1 MADQKSF
8 SQYLAEAQAQIGKSS
23 PSATRTFTPIGSAPK
38 APGDQDALSWF
49 IDILSRPMRAVQ
61 NPVNQAMNEA
71 QKIIDAEKTGQS
83 YDVLGGIGNVL
94 TAGPRGFFSQNPED
108 QPAGNQLIEKGTDVI
123 GQVNDPNYKNV
134 EDNVNPWVKGIG
146 GFALDVGLDPLTYVP
161 GAVFAKIGSG
171 IAKGV
176 KGAATGASAAVAGT
190 RLGKVAEAAL
200 EKADVVAQ
208 ATAAA
213 EKAGSAANVDKL
225 VDNAETMIGKMDN
238 PGPAIDLAP
247 APVKPGAKPR
257 GKKINPTQAAAE
269 ATATTAKITNDAIE
283 NATEAAKMATAGER
297 VPLFS
302 DNLKANIENMAPV
315 YNFSESIRA
324 NKLVLDSPPYTKY
337 NFSQKAINWLSRMED
352 KAKKDPNFVIE
363 VPQTKDHGR
372 AVWNADKILSLRDD
386 ISRLTKE
393 GTTRSLQNKNQLSQM
408 IATAF
413 KAQNPL
419 AKNMSEILL
428 DLKSP
433 NAARKTEII
442 AAIGPKA
449 YEQLLKMNDI
459 TFRNATD
466 FLADSLNGKIELAN
480 PAKMTSSPEKFVR
493 EVMAHNNVEI
503 PSLKSVQNKADSIVG
518 TPEAAAIDVAVEAGK
533 KLDEVPNLS
542 NIPEENI
549 RLLMKTLT
557 TFLKEFLKI
566 DGYEFR
572 SNSDVWRTAEEL
584 WAGLGKR
591 PYELNGMD
599 QMTLFKETVRDL
611 LDEMKSIGYQESG
624 YRRGNTIYAE
634 MLERLRDVTKW
645 FDQRGITM
653 YVGVGDT
660 KVPLDTAQLLSN
672 LSDSAKAG
680 VENVIQMAVANVD
693 TLVPLTN
700 IQNAM
705 IKNLADADTSIDDLV
720 GELRA
725 AVRVSEGAETPPNAL
740 NAPSGTKRKFGHY
753 PTKPENL
760 EPQIKNS
767 KGLLSLAESGKIN
780 KKTKKPMYYVMVDT
794 DKYAVELATVIKNSR
809 DKFIDLVDQNLKAA
823 LKREIS
829 ETHDISVEQ
838 IAELVAFTEDPLKLA
853 DSIRAMGDLRGS
865 VIKKGSR
872 ARATKQAQKNAIDIV
887 TPAVNP
893 EAVTSSKQMLKAE
906 STLRTTDDAS
916 LPVAKRQAKTR
927 KAAVA
932 NSAKNIEA
940 DAKAAKEALDDAKD
954 AADGFSPDGIV
965 VDKVAYA
972 EALGSHILNA
982 NIARTLNPLQRIFNA
997 GANAERTLPRLLAAK
1012 PTWAMGR
1019 ASYMLSLRNIAA
1031 AHPGVVPGTDTTYI
1045 TQAWRNI
1052 AMGNRA
1058 DPAISPEIAAA
1069 ENDLL
1074 PAIQQVFGLTDKNA
1088 ALESLFLRAGG
1099 TEIDMLAYLKKA
1111 DVEFNFDLDLATR
1124 MVDDGQS
1131 GSLTEAIIAQWG
1143 RVFADEDRPLELLEK
1158 VHYAG
1163 SLMVLDKAV
1172 ASSLLLV
1179 DGVTSTVPKKG
1190 YGLVPEGLD
1199 PLQHPFFAHLPA
1211 GTYIDAQYMTEIKR
1225 IEEFTMEARTFSG
1238 PFGTWVNE
1246 TYTPLLN
1253 VWKKGVTIYRPGH
1266 HVRNFSSSE
1275 SIQWLT
1281 EGNKYFTKSFG
1292 AAARVLAAHRSYK
1305 DIDWV
1310 EVLQS
1315 YGKEIAKEGPGV
1327 TKMPTAGEVLFNS
1340 PKWGDVTTGR
1350 LYEAAQREGL
1360 FAEFK
1365 QAEDILDEMVSPGAV
1380 QRFSSVVGLEGTK
1393 AESLARAVS
1402 EGQAH
1407 FNRLHHFTQI
1417 LMKQT
1422 KSGKNFDDAV
1432 REAAWKVKRH
1442 HPDSSMLA
1450 SGEAKLRA
1458 IIPFYT
1464 WFRLTMPVLMQGI
1477 ATQPGRFLVF
1487 PKAYYNGAIA
1497 MGVDPYSM
1505 SDPFPQDQLFPG
1517 FLRDQMNGPVGEFNG
1532 DYYGINPGI
1541 AYLDIL
1547 NQFVPDPLR
1556 GALGMTTPLVKVPLE
1571 LIGGTQWQTGAKIKD
1586 ISDYVD
1592 SSLPGI
1598 NYLSNL
1604 TGYSTTGSIYGT
1616 LTGTG
1621 LDQQLGVSRGDKTD
1635 TDKGVSLINWLT
1647 GLGVQNMS
1655 RQSYIDYA
1663 EIEKRNKAAR
1673 DAAEEEGTAR
1683 SPF

>member
-8 SQYLAEAQAQIGKSS
+8 SQYLAEAQAQIGQ
-23 PSATRTFTPIGSAPK
+23 TAPLAAPQSYK
-38 APGDQDALSWF
+38 INSLGPKKPGDQDALSWF

-213 EKAGSAANVDKL
+213 EKAGSAANADRLIDSAGYMMAK
-225 VDNAETMIGKMDN
+225 AYN

-247 APVKPGAKPR
+247 APAKPGAKPR

-302 DNLKANIENMAPV
+302 ENLAAKGDAIEPLRF
-315 YNFSESIRA
+315 FSEAIQA
-324 NKLVLDSPPYTKY
+324 NKVALETPITEKALDWMRGKRAQA
-337 NFSQKAINWLSRMED
+337 N
-352 KAKKDPNFVIE
+352 KDPNFVINI
-363 VPQTKDHGR
+363 PQTADHAR
-372 AVWNADKILSLRDD
+372 AVWNAQFLKELPERLR
-386 ISRLTKE
+386 RLRAE
-393 GTTRSLQNKNQLSQM
+393 GTEDSLSNASKLEKLWL
-408 IATAF
+408 TAF
-413 KAQNPL
+413 KAEVKQPDSMADILANFKAANPAYKAEL
-419 AKNMSEILL
+419 TAV
-428 DLKSP
+428 
-433 NAARKTEII
+433 
-442 AAIGPKA
+442 IGPKA
-449 YEQLLKMNDI
+449 YEQLSKMNEN
-459 TFRNATD
+459 TFLKATE
-466 FLADSLNGKIELAN
+466 FLADALNGKVELAN
-480 PAKMTSSPEKFVR
+480 PAKMTTSPEKFVR
-493 EVMAHNNVEI
+493 EVMAHNEVEI
-503 PSLKSVQNKADSIVG
+503 PSLKSVQNRSESIVG

-542 NIPEENI
+542 DIPEENI

-557 TFLKEFLKI
+557 TFLKEFLKV

-611 LDEMKSIGYQESG
+611 LDEMKAVGYKVSGYQ
-624 YRRGNTIYAE
+624 RGNTIYSE
-634 MLERLRDVTKW
+634 MMGRLRDVTKW

-653 YVGVGDT
+653 YIGVGDT
-660 KVPLDTAQLLSN
+660 KVPLDTAQLLTI
-672 LSDSAKAG
+672 LSDASKPG
-680 VENVIQMAVANVD
+680 VQNVIQMAVANVD
-693 TLVPLTN
+693 TLIPMTN
-700 IQNAM
+700 IQNAT
-705 IKNLADADTSIDDLV
+705 IKNLADEGASIDDLV
-720 GELRA
+720 GELRK
-725 AVRVSEGAETPPNAL
+725 AVRVSEGAEAPPNAL
-740 NAPSGTKRKFGHY
+740 NAPAGSKRKFGHY
-753 PTKPENL
+753 PTYPKNL
-760 EPQIKNS
+760 EAQVKNS
-767 KGLLSLAESGKIN
+767 KGLLSLVESGKIN
-780 KKTKKPMYYVMVDT
+780 KATKKPTYYLMVDT
-794 DKYAVELATVIKNSR
+794 DKLAVEVATLIKNSR
-809 DKFIDLVDQNLKAA
+809 DKLLTQVDENLKAA
-823 LKREIS
+823 LKREVG
-829 ETHDISVEQ
+829 ETHDISVAQ
-838 IAELVAFTEDPLKLA
+838 LADLLAFVDDPLKLA
-853 DSIRAMGDLRGS
+853 DSIRALGDLKTS
-865 VIKKGSR
+865 IIKKGSR

-893 EAVTSSKQMLKAE
+893 EAVTTSKQMLKAE

-940 DAKAAKEALDDAKD
+940 DAKAAKESLDEAKD
-954 AADGFSPDGIV
+954 AADGFGADGTI

-1031 AHPGVVPGTDTTYI
+1031 AHKGLVPGTDTTYI

-1074 PAIQQVFGLTDKNA
+1074 PAIQQVFGLTNKNA

-1190 YGLVPEGLD
+1190 YGLVPEDLD
-1199 PLQHPFFAHLPA
+1199 PLQHPFFAHIPA

-1225 IEEFTMEARTFSG
+1225 IEEFAMEARTFSG
-1238 PFGTWVNE
+1238 PFGTWVNQ

-1365 QAEDILDEMVSPGAV
+1365 QAEDILDEMTSPGAV
-1380 QRFSSVVGLEGTK
+1380 QKFSSVVGLEGTK
-1393 AESLARAVS
+1393 AEDLARGVS

-1517 FLRDQMNGPVGEFNG
+1517 FLRDQINGPVGEFNG

-1547 NQFVPDPLR
+1547 NQFAPDPLR

-1598 NYLSNL
+1598 NYLANL

-1621 LDQQLGVSRGDKTD
+1621 LDQQLAVSRGDKTD

>member
-1 MADQKSF
+1 
-8 SQYLAEAQAQIGKSS
+8 
-23 PSATRTFTPIGSAPK
+23 
-38 APGDQDALSWF
+38 
-49 IDILSRPMRAVQ
+49 
-61 NPVNQAMNEA
+61 
-71 QKIIDAEKTGQS
+71 
-83 YDVLGGIGNVL
+83 
-94 TAGPRGFFSQNPED
+94 
-108 QPAGNQLIEKGTDVI
+108 
-123 GQVNDPNYKNV
+123 
-134 EDNVNPWVKGIG
+134 
-146 GFALDVGLDPLTYVP
+146 
-161 GAVFAKIGSG
+161 
-171 IAKGV
+171 
-176 KGAATGASAAVAGT
+176 
-190 RLGKVAEAAL
+190 
-200 EKADVVAQ
+200 
-208 ATAAA
+208 
-213 EKAGSAANVDKL
+213 
-225 VDNAETMIGKMDN
+225 
-238 PGPAIDLAP
+238 
-247 APVKPGAKPR
+247 
-257 GKKINPTQAAAE
+257 
-269 ATATTAKITNDAIE
+269 
-283 NATEAAKMATAGER
+283 
-297 VPLFS
+297 
-302 DNLKANIENMAPV
+302 
-315 YNFSESIRA
+315 
-324 NKLVLDSPPYTKY
+324 
-337 NFSQKAINWLSRMED
+337 
-352 KAKKDPNFVIE
+352 
-363 VPQTKDHGR
+363 
-372 AVWNADKILSLRDD
+372 
-386 ISRLTKE
+386 
-393 GTTRSLQNKNQLSQM
+393 
-408 IATAF
+408 
-413 KAQNPL
+413 
-419 AKNMSEILL
+419 
-428 DLKSP
+428 
-433 NAARKTEII
+433 
-442 AAIGPKA
+442 
-449 YEQLLKMNDI
+449 
-459 TFRNATD
+459 
-466 FLADSLNGKIELAN
+466 
-480 PAKMTSSPEKFVR
+480 
-493 EVMAHNNVEI
+493 
-503 PSLKSVQNKADSIVG
+503 
-518 TPEAAAIDVAVEAGK
+518 
-533 KLDEVPNLS
+533 
-542 NIPEENI
+542 
-549 RLLMKTLT
+549 
-557 TFLKEFLKI
+557 
-566 DGYEFR
+566 
-572 SNSDVWRTAEEL
+572 
-584 WAGLGKR
+584 
-591 PYELNGMD
+591 MD

-611 LDEMKSIGYQESG
+611 LDEMKAAGYKVSGYQ
-624 YRRGNTIYAE
+624 RGNTIYSE
-634 MLERLRDVTKW
+634 MMSRLRDVTKW

-653 YVGVGDT
+653 YIGVGDT
-660 KVPLDTAQLLSN
+660 KVPLDTAQLLTI
-672 LSDSAKAG
+672 LSDASRPG
-680 VENVIQMAVANVD
+680 VQNVIQMAVANVD
-693 TLVPLTN
+693 TLIPMTN
-700 IQNAM
+700 IQNAT
-705 IKNLADADTSIDDLV
+705 IKNLADEGASIDDLV

-725 AVRVSEGAETPPNAL
+725 TVRVSEGAEAPPNAL
-740 NAPSGTKRKFGHY
+740 NAPAGSKRKFGHY
-753 PTKPENL
+753 PTYPKNL
-760 EPQIKNS
+760 EAQVKNS
-767 KGLLSLAESGKIN
+767 KGLLSLVESGKIN
-780 KKTKKPMYYVMVDT
+780 KATKKPTYYLMVDT
-794 DKYAVELATVIKNSR
+794 DKLAVEVATLIKNSR
-809 DKFIDLVDQNLKAA
+809 NKLLTQVDENLKAA
-823 LKREIS
+823 LKREVG
-829 ETHDISVEQ
+829 ETHDISVAQ
-838 IAELVAFTEDPLKLA
+838 LADLLAFVEDPLKLA
-853 DSIRAMGDLRGS
+853 DSIRAMGDLKTS
-865 VIKKGSR
+865 IIKKGSR

-893 EAVTSSKQMLKAE
+893 EAVTTSKQMLKAE

-954 AADGFSPDGIV
+954 AADGFGPDGIV

-982 NIARTLNPLQRIFNA
+982 NIGRTLNPLQRIFNA
-997 GANAERTLPRLLAAK
+997 GANAARTLPRLLAAK

-1031 AHPGVVPGTDTTYI
+1031 AHPGVVLGTDTTYI

-1074 PAIQQVFGLTDKNA
+1074 PAIQQVFGLTNENA

-1111 DVEFNFDLDLATR
+1111 GVEFDFDLDLAKR
-1124 MVDDGQS
+1124 MVDDGKS
-1131 GSLTEAIIAQWG
+1131 ASLTEAIMAQWG
-1143 RVFADEDRPLELLEK
+1143 KVFADETRPLELLEK

-1179 DGVTSTVPKKG
+1179 DGVTSTVLKKG

-1199 PLQHPFFAHLPA
+1199 PLEHPFFAHLPA

-1225 IEEFTMEARTFSG
+1225 IEEFAMEARTFSG

-1253 VWKKGVTIYRPGH
+1253 VWKKGVTIFRPGH
-1266 HVRNFSSSE
+1266 HFRNFGSSE

-1315 YGKEIAKEGPGV
+1315 FGKEIAKEGPGV
-1327 TKMPTAGEVLFNS
+1327 TKMPTSGEVLFNS
-1340 PKWGDVTTGR
+1340 PKWGDVTVGR
-1350 LYEAAQREGL
+1350 LYDIAQREGL

-1365 QAEDILDEMVSPGAV
+1365 QAEDLLDEMVSPGAV
-1380 QRFSSVVGLEGTK
+1380 QKFSSVLGLEGTK
-1393 AESLARAVS
+1393 IESFARAVS

-1407 FNRLHHFTQI
+1407 LNRLHHFTQI
-1417 LMKQT
+1417 LMKEA
-1422 KSGKNFDDAV
+1422 KNGKKFEDVA

-1458 IIPFYT
+1458 VIPFYT

-1477 ATQPGRFLVF
+1477 ATQPGRFLTF

-1497 MGVDPYSM
+1497 MGLDPYSM
-1505 SDPFPQDQLFPG
+1505 SDPFPQDQLFPS

-1532 DYYGINPGI
+1532 DYYSVNPGI

-1547 NQFVPDPLR
+1547 NQFVPDPVR

-1592 SSLPGI
+1592 SSLPGL
-1598 NYLSNL
+1598 NYLSNI

-1621 LDQQLGVSRGDKTD
+1621 LDQQLGVSKGDKGGPVD
-1635 TDKGVSLINWLT
+1635 ASASILNWLF
-1647 GLGVQNMS
+1647 GVGIQNMS